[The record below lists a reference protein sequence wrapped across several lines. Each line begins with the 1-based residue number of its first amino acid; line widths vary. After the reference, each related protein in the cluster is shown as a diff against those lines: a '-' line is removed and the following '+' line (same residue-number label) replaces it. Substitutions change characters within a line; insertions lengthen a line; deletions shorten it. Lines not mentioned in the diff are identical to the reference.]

1 MKIIRKQ
8 LPEAIAT
15 KLARPH
21 DDEEFSIY
29 YLIDD
34 EIYVHTKFLIEEEN
48 PSLTLMHD
56 VARVEAEMIKYMQS
70 IQKIYTDEEKVPF
83 FDLYELGLW
92 FYENIPS
99 KDWVDLLAFLR
110 ILREYNGL
118 TSYIKFPGDV
128 QDVVH

>member
-1 MKIIRKQ
+1 MKIIKKQ
-8 LPEAIAT
+8 LPEKIAN

-21 DDEEFSIY
+21 EDEEFSTY

-48 PSLTLMHD
+48 PPLTLMHD
-56 VARVEAEMIKYMQS
+56 VARVEEEMIKHMQS
-70 IQKIYTDEEKVPF
+70 IQKIYTDDEKVPF

-99 KDWVDLLAFLR
+99 KDWVDLLSFLR
-110 ILREYNGL
+110 ILREYNEL
-118 TSYIKFPGDV
+118 TTYIKFPGDV

>member
-1 MKIIRKQ
+1 MKIVRKQ
-8 LPEAIAT
+8 LPEAIAN

-21 DDEEFSIY
+21 EDEEFSTY

-34 EIYVHTKFLIEEEN
+34 EIFVHTKFLIEEEN

-56 VARVEAEMIKYMQS
+56 IAHVEAEMIKFMQS
-70 IQKIYTDEEKVPF
+70 IQRIYTDDEKVPF

-110 ILREYNGL
+110 ILREHNGL
-118 TSYIKFPGDV
+118 TTYIKFPKDE
-128 QDVVH
+128 QDRVH